1 MPEDTPRSERAGW
14 WHEPDPGAEH
24 DAAPGAWWDPTE
36 PEPSAPAESERDPVE
51 PEPEQWWAAEAAPAP
66 PPEPAGDWWGPDDAT
81 PRRRARR
88 GRAADPSADPGS
100 VEVDRGR
107 GVAGSAE
114 GTGAAEAAQRNR
126 PRAAAPWSDSAAGGA
141 SRRVGDTEAPWSAGS
156 DPAELSAACADS
168 LDSAEVKGADRR
180 RAAKPHERGAEPL
193 LEGEG
198 APPRRGRSSTTA
210 KRAGGSARAGT
221 SRCGAEGS
229 GESTVESARASGKV
243 WESAVPSADSTAVD
257 LAREQL
263 AALRERAAAR
273 PSPEVG
279 PGPDGGAPDHGADE
293 RQPRRRAKAEPVELS
308 RDEWAAKARDICYRQ
323 LAARD
328 RTRLE
333 LAQVL
338 RRKEIPDD
346 IAEVVL
352 GKFDAA
358 GLINDA
364 AFAESW
370 VRSRHAH
377 RGLGRRALATELRRK
392 GVDDEVVAE
401 AVAAVDADAEQ
412 ERAAD
417 LVAKKLGAMRAL
429 DEQTKIRR
437 LVAMLA
443 RRGYGEG
450 MAYRVVRAA
459 LDGGDPAD

>member
-1 MPEDTPRSERAGW
+1 M
-14 WHEPDPGAEH
+14 
-24 DAAPGAWWDPTE
+24 
-36 PEPSAPAESERDPVE
+36 
-51 PEPEQWWAAEAAPAP
+51 
-66 PPEPAGDWWGPDDAT
+66 
-81 PRRRARR
+81 
-88 GRAADPSADPGS
+88 
-100 VEVDRGR
+100 
-107 GVAGSAE
+107 
-114 GTGAAEAAQRNR
+114 
-126 PRAAAPWSDSAAGGA
+126 
-141 SRRVGDTEAPWSAGS
+141 
-156 DPAELSAACADS
+156 
-168 LDSAEVKGADRR
+168 
-180 RAAKPHERGAEPL
+180 
-193 LEGEG
+193 
-198 APPRRGRSSTTA
+198 
-210 KRAGGSARAGT
+210 
-221 SRCGAEGS
+221 
-229 GESTVESARASGKV
+229 
-243 WESAVPSADSTAVD
+243 
-257 LAREQL
+257 
-263 AALRERAAAR
+263 
-273 PSPEVG
+273 
-279 PGPDGGAPDHGADE
+279 
-293 RQPRRRAKAEPVELS
+293 
-308 RDEWAAKARDICYRQ
+308 CYRQ

>member
-1 MPEDTPRSERAGW
+1 M
-14 WHEPDPGAEH
+14 
-24 DAAPGAWWDPTE
+24 
-36 PEPSAPAESERDPVE
+36 
-51 PEPEQWWAAEAAPAP
+51 
-66 PPEPAGDWWGPDDAT
+66 
-81 PRRRARR
+81 
-88 GRAADPSADPGS
+88 
-100 VEVDRGR
+100 
-107 GVAGSAE
+107 
-114 GTGAAEAAQRNR
+114 
-126 PRAAAPWSDSAAGGA
+126 
-141 SRRVGDTEAPWSAGS
+141 
-156 DPAELSAACADS
+156 
-168 LDSAEVKGADRR
+168 
-180 RAAKPHERGAEPL
+180 
-193 LEGEG
+193 
-198 APPRRGRSSTTA
+198 
-210 KRAGGSARAGT
+210 GT
-221 SRCGAEGS
+221 SRRGAEGS

-370 VRSRHAH
+370 VRSRHTH

-459 LDGGDPAD
+459 LDGVDPAD